1 MTKQDESLVDNIIAA
16 ESRLL
21 QLRANNELLI
31 RRTPLDLSHPLS
43 KELGAQVFLKLES
56 EQVTGT
62 FKVRGAFNKLLN
74 LHPLHSH
81 SPVVTASTGN
91 HGAAVAHAGSVLKI
105 PICIFLPRNVQST
118 KVDKLSN
125 YDVELRYEGN
135 DCLEAEL
142 TAKRYAEERQGI
154 YISPY
159 NDWDIVAG
167 QGTIAPE
174 ICQQLG
180 SSVDII
186 YVTVGGGGLIG
197 GMAAYL
203 KAIFPHCLVIGCLP
217 ENSPVMYRCV
227 QAGEIIEYPCSD
239 TLSDASA
246 GGVEPGSITFS
257 LCQQYVDDYVLVN
270 EEEISENIRYMVDK
284 HKKIVEGA
292 AAVAIAACRKDRQRQ
307 MSLNKSKL
315 NIVVVVCGSNIG
327 YETLKK
333 CL

>member
-1 MTKQDESLVDNIIAA
+1 MNQQTESLVDNIITA

-21 QLRANNELLI
+21 QLRANNELFI
-31 RRTPLDLSHPLS
+31 RRTPLDLSHSLS
-43 KELGAQVFLKLES
+43 KELQARVYLKLES

-62 FKVRGAFNKLLN
+62 FKVRGAFNKLSS
-74 LHPLHSH
+74 LHPINNHST
-81 SPVVTASTGN
+81 VVTASTGN

-105 PICIFLPRNVQST
+105 PVCIFLPRNVQST

-125 YDVELRYEGN
+125 YDVVLQYEGM
-135 DCLEAEL
+135 DCLEAEMA
-142 TAKRYAEERQGI
+142 AKRYAEERELI

-159 NDWDIVAG
+159 NDWDVVAG

-180 SSVDII
+180 SSLDIV

-197 GMAAYL
+197 GIAAYL
-203 KAIFPHCLVIGCLP
+203 KAISPHCLVIGCLP
-217 ENSPVMYRCV
+217 ENSPVMYRCI
-227 QAGEIIEYPCSD
+227 QAGKIIEYPCSD

-257 LCQQYVDDYVLVN
+257 LCQQYVDDYVLVS

-292 AAVAIAACRKDRQRQ
+292 AAVAIAACRKDRQRHK
-307 MSLNKSKL
+307 SLNKSNLK
-315 NIVVVVCGSNIG
+315 IVVVVCGSNIG